1 MDNTENTQQAR
12 AYIYIEEINKP
23 NIEFGGQFDIH
34 ADLPFVDWLKQ
45 MKPIGP
51 PWFRIVWPVALII
64 STIAIDFVLMDAVI
78 CIVRS
83 ILWRWLIKEVI
94 WKWLTLGIITECVI
108 KEVFKSFAAKI
119 LGLSAFFVFGFFVFW
134 LIKSGKW
141 QDLFDFVSGL
151 FS

>member
-1 MDNTENTQQAR
+1 MDNTQQTR
-12 AYIYIEEINKP
+12 AYVYIEEINKP
-23 NIEFGGQFDIH
+23 NIVFGGKFDIH

-45 MKPIGP
+45 MEPIGP
-51 PWFRIVWPVALII
+51 PWFKIVWPVALIF
-64 STIAIDFVLMDAVI
+64 STVAIDFILMDAVI

-94 WKWLTLGIITECVI
+94 WKWLILDIITECVI

-119 LGLSAFFVFGFFVFW
+119 LGLMAFFMFGFFVFW

-141 QDLFDFVSGL
+141 QDLFEFCSSLWG
-151 FS
+151 